1 MYIFSLFVDQI
12 LYPAH
17 ISIDIPR
24 INLFLMTIKTVKFPG
39 KRITVNFQ
47 KVYLWNLFLWNTSFV

>member
-12 LYPAH
+12 LYPVH
-17 ISIDIPR
+17 ISIDILR
-24 INLFLMTIKTVKFPG
+24 NNLFLMTIKTVKFPG

-47 KVYLWNLFLWNTSFV
+47 KVYL